1 MNKSGF
7 IATSLLYSFFLLFC
21 ALILMFAINIGHNS
35 ILLNKEKDK
44 INEDIHSNKRIM
56 HAEVGSYFRLNVC
69 IDKNKRELFNSADTM
84 DYILFKNDDENG
96 FGHLVAKNLSY
107 KLNSLE
113 LLNEILN
120 SVYVKNGQEKII
132 SRSMSEND
140 YNTIV
145 KLDENIQKI
154 ILNSD
159 FDDDS
164 KGDPK
169 GKNTVKYLLANN
181 RNNYYSNSKVYNVYL
196 QKPEDEEISSD
207 SSDITEGKIFIRLVF
222 DINSLTEIIGGDGTL
237 SNPYVL
243 EGGASACDNIE

>member
-21 ALILMFAINIGHNS
+21 ALILVFAINIGHNS

-56 HAEVGSYFRLNVC
+56 HVEVGSYFRLNVC
-69 IDKNKRELFNSADTM
+69 VDKEKSSLFNSADTM
-84 DYILFKNDDENG
+84 DYILFQSDDENR

-120 SVYVKNGQEKII
+120 SVYVKNGQDKIT
-132 SRSMSEND
+132 SRSMSMKD
-140 YNTIV
+140 YNIITGI
-145 KLDENIQKI
+145 KKENIKNI

-159 FDDDS
+159 FDNDN
-164 KGDPK
+164 KHNGE
-169 GKNTVKYLLANN
+169 NTVKYLLANN
-181 RNNYYSNSKVYNVYL
+181 RNNYYSGSKVYNVYL
-196 QKPEDEEISSD
+196 QKPEDKEISSN
-207 SSDITEGKIFIRLVF
+207 SSDITEGKIFVRLVF
-222 DINSLTEIIGGDGTL
+222 DINSLTKIIGGDGTL

-243 EGGASACDNIE
+243 EGGASVCD

>member
-21 ALILMFAINIGHNS
+21 ALILVFAINIGHNS

-69 IDKNKRELFNSADTM
+69 VDKDSKFNSADTM
-84 DYILFKNDDENG
+84 DYILFQNDNG
-96 FGHLVAKNLSY
+96 LGHFVAKNLSY

-120 SVYVKNGQEKII
+120 LVYVKNEQDKIV
-132 SRSMSEND
+132 SRSMSMKD
-140 YNTIV
+140 YDIITGIKN
-145 KLDENIQKI
+145 ENIKNI

-164 KGDPK
+164 KNKEK
-169 GKNTVKYLLANN
+169 GKNSVKYLLANN
-181 RNNYYSNSKVYNVYL
+181 SKNYYVDSKVYNVY
-196 QKPEDEEISSD
+196 
-207 SSDITEGKIFIRLVF
+207 
-222 DINSLTEIIGGDGTL
+222 
-237 SNPYVL
+237 
-243 EGGASACDNIE
+243 

>member
-21 ALILMFAINIGHNS
+21 ALILVFAINIGHNS

-44 INEDIHSNKRIM
+44 INDDIHSNKRIM

-69 IDKNKRELFNSADTM
+69 VDKDSKFNSADTM
-84 DYILFKNDDENG
+84 DYILFQNDDNG
-96 FGHLVAKNLSY
+96 LGHFVAKNLSY

-120 SVYVKNGQEKII
+120 LVYVKNEQDKIT
-132 SRSMSEND
+132 SRSMSMKDYDKIKGIEN
-140 YNTIV
+140 
-145 KLDENIQKI
+145 ENIKNI

-159 FDDDS
+159 FDNDNEHE
-164 KGDPK
+164 
-169 GKNTVKYLLANN
+169 GKASVKYLLANN
-181 RNNYYSNSKVYNVYL
+181 SKNYYADSKVYNVYL
-196 QKPEDEEISSD
+196 EQPEEIKND
-207 SSDITEGKIFIRLVF
+207 DIIGDKIFVRLVF
-222 DINSLTEIIGGDGTL
+222 DINSLTKIIGGDGTL

-243 EGGASACDNIE
+243 EGGASVCD

>member
-21 ALILMFAINIGHNS
+21 ALILVFAINIGHNS

-56 HAEVGSYFRLNVC
+56 HADVGSYFRLNVC
-69 IDKNKRELFNSADTM
+69 VDKEKSSLFNSADTM
-84 DYILFKNDDENG
+84 DYILFQNDDNG
-96 FGHLVAKNLSY
+96 LGHFVAKNLSY

-120 SVYVKNGQEKII
+120 SVYVKNEQDKII

-140 YNTIV
+140 YKTIV

-159 FDDDS
+159 FDNDNEH
-164 KGDPK
+164 KGEY
-169 GKNTVKYLLANN
+169 TVKYLLANN
-181 RNNYYSNSKVYNVYL
+181 SKNYYDESKVYNVYL
-196 QKPEDEEISSD
+196 EKTEEIKND
-207 SSDITEGKIFIRLVF
+207 DIIGDKIFVRLVF
-222 DINSLTEIIGGDGTL
+222 DINSLTKIIGGDGTL

>member
-21 ALILMFAINIGHNS
+21 ALILVFAINIGHNS

-69 IDKNKRELFNSADTM
+69 VDKDSKFNSADTM
-84 DYILFKNDDENG
+84 DYILFQNDDNG
-96 FGHLVAKNLSY
+96 LGHFVAKNLSY

-120 SVYVKNGQEKII
+120 LVYVKNEQDKIA
-132 SRSMSEND
+132 SRSMSMKDYDIIIGIEN
-140 YNTIV
+140 
-145 KLDENIQKI
+145 ENIKNI

-164 KGDPK
+164 KNK
-169 GKNTVKYLLANN
+169 EQEGKDSVKYLLANN
-181 RNNYYSNSKVYNVYL
+181 SKNYYVDSKIYNVYE
-196 QKPEDEEISSD
+196 KTIGDVSPEDIIGD
-207 SSDITEGKIFIRLVF
+207 KIFVRLVF
-222 DINSLTEIIGGDGTL
+222 DINSLTKIIGGDGTL

-243 EGGASACDNIE
+243 EGGASVCD

>member
-35 ILLNKEKDK
+35 ILLKKEKDK

-56 HAEVGSYFRLNVC
+56 HAEAGSYFRLNVC
-69 IDKNKRELFNSADTM
+69 IDKAKSGLFNSADTM
-84 DYILFKNDDENG
+84 DYILFKNDDEEG

-120 SVYVKNGQEKII
+120 SVYVKNEQEKII
-132 SRSMSEND
+132 SRSMSESD
-140 YNTIV
+140 YETVI
-145 KLDENIQKI
+145 KLDENIKNI

-159 FDDDS
+159 FDSNKDN
-164 KGDPK
+164 P
-169 GKNTVKYLLANN
+169 VKYLIANN
-181 RNNYYSNSKVYNVYL
+181 SNNYYKDSKVYDVYL
-196 QKPEDEEISSD
+196 EKTEEIKNE
-207 SSDITEGKIFIRLVF
+207 DITGDKIFVRLVF
-222 DINSLTEIIGGDGTL
+222 YINSLTEIIGGDGTL

-243 EGGASACDNIE
+243 EGGASGCDQ

>member
-56 HAEVGSYFRLNVC
+56 NAEAGSYFRLNVC
-69 IDKNKRELFNSADTM
+69 VINNNTSSEQGLFNSANTM
-84 DYILFKNDDENG
+84 DYILFQNDDNG
-96 FGHLVAKNLSY
+96 LGHFVAKNLSY

-120 SVYVKNGQEKII
+120 LVYVKNEQDKIA
-132 SRSMSEND
+132 SRSMSESD

-145 KLDENIQKI
+145 SEEEGKKLDKNIKNI

-159 FDDDS
+159 FDNDNEHEGKDS
-164 KGDPK
+164 
-169 GKNTVKYLLANN
+169 VKYLLANN
-181 RNNYYSNSKVYNVYL
+181 SKNYYVDSKVYNVYL
-196 QKPEDEEISSD
+196 QNVEKISSQ
-207 SSDITEGKIFIRLVF
+207 DITDDKIFVRLVF
-222 DINSLTEIIGGDGTL
+222 DINSLTKIVGGDGTL

-243 EGGASACDNIE
+243 EGGASVCD

>member
-21 ALILMFAINIGHNS
+21 ALILVFAINIGHNS

-44 INEDIHSNKRIM
+44 INDDIHSNKRIM

-69 IDKNKRELFNSADTM
+69 VDKKKFNSADTM
-84 DYILFKNDDENG
+84 DYILFQNDDENR

-120 SVYVKNGQEKII
+120 SVYVKNEQDKIT
-132 SRSMSEND
+132 SRSMSMKD
-140 YNTIV
+140 YNIITGIG
-145 KLDENIQKI
+145 KENIKNI

-159 FDDDS
+159 FDNDNEHN
-164 KGDPK
+164 GEY
-169 GKNTVKYLLANN
+169 TVKYLLANN
-181 RNNYYSNSKVYNVYL
+181 RNNYYRGSKVYNVYL
-196 QKPEDEEISSD
+196 QKPEDKEISSN
-207 SSDITEGKIFIRLVF
+207 SSDITEGKIFVRLVF
-222 DINSLTEIIGGDGTL
+222 DINSLTKIIGGDGTL

>member
-35 ILLNKEKDK
+35 ILLNKEKNK
-44 INEDIHSNKRIM
+44 VNEDIHSNKRIM

-69 IDKNKRELFNSADTM
+69 INKDKRELFNSADTM
-84 DYILFKNDDENG
+84 DYILFQNNDNG

-120 SVYVKNGQEKII
+120 LVYVKNGQEKII
-132 SRSMSEND
+132 SRSMSESD

-145 KLDENIQKI
+145 SEKEGEKLDENIQKI

-159 FDDDS
+159 FDNNKDEL
-164 KGDPK
+164 
-169 GKNTVKYLLANN
+169 VKYLLANN
-181 RNNYYSNSKVYNVYL
+181 KNNYYSGSKVYNVYL
-196 QKPEDEEISSD
+196 QQPEEITND
-207 SSDITEGKIFIRLVF
+207 DITKGIIFVRLVF
-222 DINSLTEIIGGDGTL
+222 DINSLTKIIGGDGTL

-243 EGGASACDNIE
+243 EGGASSCD

>member
-21 ALILMFAINIGHNS
+21 ALILVFAINIGHNS

-69 IDKNKRELFNSADTM
+69 VDKDSKFNSADTM
-84 DYILFKNDDENG
+84 DYILFQNDDNG
-96 FGHLVAKNLSY
+96 LGHFVAKNLSY

-120 SVYVKNGQEKII
+120 LVYVKNEQDKIA
-132 SRSMSEND
+132 SRSMSMKDYDIITGIEN
-140 YNTIV
+140 
-145 KLDENIQKI
+145 ENIKNI

-164 KGDPK
+164 K
-169 GKNTVKYLLANN
+169 
-181 RNNYYSNSKVYNVYL
+181 NYYVDSKIYNVYE
-196 QKPEDEEISSD
+196 KTIGDVSPEDIIGD
-207 SSDITEGKIFIRLVF
+207 KIFVRLVF
-222 DINSLTEIIGGDGTL
+222 DINSLTKIIGGEGTL

-243 EGGASACDNIE
+243 EGGASVCD

>member
-44 INEDIHSNKRIM
+44 INEDIHSNKMIM

-69 IDKNKRELFNSADTM
+69 VSSDKFNSADTM
-84 DYILFKNDDENG
+84 DYILFQNDDNG
-96 FGHLVAKNLSY
+96 LGHFVAKNLSY

-120 SVYVKNGQEKII
+120 LVYVKNEQNKIA
-132 SRSMSEND
+132 SRSMSESD

-145 KLDENIQKI
+145 SEEEGKKLDKNIKNI

-159 FDDDS
+159 FDNDNEHDGKDS
-164 KGDPK
+164 
-169 GKNTVKYLLANN
+169 VKYLLANN
-181 RNNYYSNSKVYNVYL
+181 SKNYYVDSKVYNVYL
-196 QKPEDEEISSD
+196 QNVEKISSQ
-207 SSDITEGKIFIRLVF
+207 DITDDKIFVRLVF
-222 DINSLTEIIGGDGTL
+222 DINSLTKIIGGDGTL

-243 EGGASACDNIE
+243 EGGASSCD

>member
-1 MNKSGF
+1 MGKSGF

-21 ALILMFAINIGHNS
+21 ALILVFAINIGHNS

-69 IDKNKRELFNSADTM
+69 VDKDKSSLFNSADTM
-84 DYILFKNDDENG
+84 DYILFQNDDNG
-96 FGHLVAKNLSY
+96 LGHFVAKNLSY

-120 SVYVKNGQEKII
+120 LVYVKNEQDKIT
-132 SRSMSEND
+132 SRSMSMKDYDIITGIEN
-140 YNTIV
+140 
-145 KLDENIQKI
+145 ENIKNI

-164 KGDPK
+164 KNKEK
-169 GKNTVKYLLANN
+169 GKNSVKYLLANN
-181 RNNYYSNSKVYNVYL
+181 SKNYYVDSKVYNVYE
-196 QKPEDEEISSD
+196 KTIGDVSSKDIIED
-207 SSDITEGKIFIRLVF
+207 KIFVRLVF
-222 DINSLTEIIGGDGTL
+222 DINSLTKIIGGDGTL

-243 EGGASACDNIE
+243 EGGASGCD

>member
-1 MNKSGF
+1 MGKSGF

-21 ALILMFAINIGHNS
+21 ALILVFAINIGHNS

-69 IDKNKRELFNSADTM
+69 VDKDKSSLFNSADTM
-84 DYILFKNDDENG
+84 DYILFQNDDNG
-96 FGHLVAKNLSY
+96 LGHFVAKNLSY

-120 SVYVKNGQEKII
+120 LVYVKNEQDKIT
-132 SRSMSEND
+132 SRSMSMKDYDIITGIEN
-140 YNTIV
+140 
-145 KLDENIQKI
+145 KNIKNI
-154 ILNSD
+154 LLNSD

-164 KGDPK
+164 KNKEK
-169 GKNTVKYLLANN
+169 GKNSVKYLLANN
-181 RNNYYSNSKVYNVYL
+181 SKNYYVDSKVYNVYE
-196 QKPEDEEISSD
+196 KTIGDVSSKDIIED
-207 SSDITEGKIFIRLVF
+207 KIFVRLVF
-222 DINSLTEIIGGDGTL
+222 DINSLTKIIGGDGTL

-243 EGGASACDNIE
+243 EGGASGCD

>member
-21 ALILMFAINIGHNS
+21 ALILVFAINIGHNS

-69 IDKNKRELFNSADTM
+69 VDKEKFNSADTM
-84 DYILFKNDDENG
+84 DYILFQNDDENR

-120 SVYVKNGQEKII
+120 SVYVKNGQDKIT
-132 SRSMSEND
+132 SRSMSMKD
-140 YNTIV
+140 YNIITGIG
-145 KLDENIQKI
+145 KENIKNI

-159 FDDDS
+159 FDNDNERN
-164 KGDPK
+164 GEY
-169 GKNTVKYLLANN
+169 TVKYLLANSK
-181 RNNYYSNSKVYNVYL
+181 NYYDESKVYNVYL
-196 QKPEDEEISSD
+196 EKTEEIKND
-207 SSDITEGKIFIRLVF
+207 DIIGDKIFVRLVF
-222 DINSLTEIIGGDGTL
+222 DINSLTKIIGGDGTL

>member
-21 ALILMFAINIGHNS
+21 ALILVFAINIGHNS

-69 IDKNKRELFNSADTM
+69 VDKDSKFNSADTM
-84 DYILFKNDDENG
+84 DYILFQNDDNG
-96 FGHLVAKNLSY
+96 LGHFVAKNLSY

-120 SVYVKNGQEKII
+120 LVYVKNGQDKIT
-132 SRSMSEND
+132 SRSMSMKD
-140 YNTIV
+140 YNIITGIEN
-145 KLDENIQKI
+145 ENIKNI

-164 KGDPK
+164 EDKEQK
-169 GKNTVKYLLANN
+169 GKDTVKYLLANN
-181 RNNYYSNSKVYNVYL
+181 RNNYYSGSKVYNVYL
-196 QKPEDEEISSD
+196 QKPEDKEISSN
-207 SSDITEGKIFIRLVF
+207 SSDITEGKIFVRLVF
-222 DINSLTEIIGGDGTL
+222 DINSLTKIIGGDGTL

-243 EGGASACDNIE
+243 EGGASGCD